1 MKPLVRLIHWH
12 AAEAEEHAK
21 RLGVLGYAVVSGLP
35 PAPVLLREL
44 RQKPPAV
51 VVISLDRLPS
61 QGRDVAFVLLG
72 SKATRAVPLVFVGGT
87 PEKVARVRAKVP
99 FAPCT
104 TWGKLGPVLAHAL
117 ARPRATPPAAPA
129 TPGGAMAGYSGT
141 PLPRKLGIKPDMR
154 VALLGAPKNF
164 AATLLYSRA
173 LPAGARLAD
182 RTTANTGLTLWF
194 ARTHR
199 EFDRGFA
206 RAVGL
211 GARMPVW
218 VISPKKSGPLA
229 ADLSQNYIR
238 GACLAAGLVD
248 YKVCA
253 VDAAWSGLLFRR
265 RRPAA
270 AGPNL

>member
-21 RLGVLGYAVVSGLP
+21 RLGALGYAVVSSLP

-61 QGRDVAFVLLG
+61 QGRDVAFVLLD
-72 SKATRAVPLVFVGGT
+72 SKATRAVPLVFVGGV
-87 PEKVARVRAKVP
+87 PEKVAGVRAKMP
-99 FAPCT
+99 FARCT
-104 TWGKLGPVLAHAL
+104 TWGKIGPVLALAL
-117 ARPRATPPAAPA
+117 ARPCAAPPAA
-129 TPGGAMAGYSGT
+129 PGGAMAGYSGT
-141 PLPRKLGIKPDMR
+141 PLPKKLGIKPGMS

-164 AATLLYSRA
+164 AATLGT

-182 RTTANTGLTLWF
+182 RTAANTGLTLWF
-194 ARTHR
+194 VRTHR

-218 VISPKKSGPLA
+218 VVSPKKSGALA

-253 VDAAWSGLLFRR
+253 VDAAWSGDRKSVV
-265 RRPAA
+265 
-270 AGPNL
+270 

>member
-12 AAEAEEHAK
+12 AAEAREHAK
-21 RLGVLGYAVVSGLP
+21 RLGALGYAVVSGLP

-72 SKATRAVPLVFVGGT
+72 AKATRAVPLVFVGGA
-87 PEKVARVRAKVP
+87 PEKVAGVRAKVP
-99 FAPCT
+99 LAPCT
-104 TWGKLGPVLAHAL
+104 TWGKIGPVLACAL
-117 ARPRATPPAAPA
+117 ARPRTAPPA

-141 PLPRKLGIKPDMR
+141 PLPRKLGIKPDMS

-164 AATLLYSRA
+164 AATLGA
-173 LPAGARLAD
+173 LPVGARLAG

-194 ARTHR
+194 VRTHR

-211 GARMPVW
+211 AARMPVW
-218 VISPKKSGPLA
+218 VVSPKKSGPLA

-265 RRPAA
+265 RRPAM
-270 AGPNL
+270 AGPNS

>member
-21 RLGVLGYAVVSGLP
+21 RLGALGYAVVSSLP

-44 RQKPPAV
+44 RQKPPAI

-72 SKATRAVPLVFVGGT
+72 SKATRAVPLVFVGGA
-87 PEKVARVRAKVP
+87 PEKVAGVRAKVP
-99 FAPCT
+99 LAPCT
-104 TWGKLGPVLAHAL
+104 TWGKIGPVLACAL
-117 ARPRATPPAAPA
+117 ARPRTAPPA

-141 PLPRKLGIKPDMR
+141 PLPRKLGIKPDMS

-164 AATLLYSRA
+164 AATLGA
-173 LPAGARLAD
+173 LPVGTRLAG

-194 ARTHR
+194 VRTHR

-206 RAVGL
+206 WAVGL

-218 VISPKKSGPLA
+218 VVSPKKSGPLA

-265 RRPAA
+265 RRPAV
-270 AGPNL
+270 AGPNS

>member
-21 RLGVLGYAVVSGLP
+21 RLGTLGYAVVSSLP

-44 RQKPPAV
+44 RQKPPAI

-72 SKATRAVPLVFVGGT
+72 SKATRAVPLVFVGGA
-87 PEKVARVRAKVP
+87 PEKVAGVRAKLP

-104 TWGKLGPVLAHAL
+104 TWGKIGPVLARAL
-117 ARPRATPPAAPA
+117 TRPRTAPPAMS
-129 TPGGAMAGYSGT
+129 GGALAGYSGT
-141 PLPRKLGIKPDMR
+141 PLPQKLGIKPGMS

-164 AATLLYSRA
+164 AATLGA
-173 LPAGARLAD
+173 LPVGTRLAG
-182 RTTANTGLTLWF
+182 RATAQTGLTLWF
-194 ARTHR
+194 VRTHR

-218 VISPKKSGPLA
+218 VVSPKKSGPLA

-265 RRPAA
+265 RRSAV
-270 AGPNL
+270 AGPL

>member
-21 RLGVLGYAVVSGLP
+21 RLGALGYAVVSGLP

-44 RQKPPAV
+44 RQKPPAA

-72 SKATRAVPLVFVGGT
+72 AKATRTVPLVFVGGA
-87 PEKVARVRAKVP
+87 PEKVAGVRAKMP

-104 TWGKLGPVLAHAL
+104 TWGKIGPVLARAL
-117 ARPRATPPAAPA
+117 ARPRTAPPA

-141 PLPRKLGIKPDMR
+141 PLPKKLDIKPGMS

-164 AATLLYSRA
+164 VATLLYSRA
-173 LPAGARLAD
+173 LPAGARLAG
-182 RTTANTGLTLWF
+182 RPTVNTGLTLWF
-194 ARTHR
+194 VRTHR

-218 VISPKKSGPLA
+218 VVSPKKSGPLA

-265 RRPAA
+265 RQPAA
-270 AGPNL
+270 DGLNS

>member
-12 AAEAEEHAK
+12 AAEAEEHAR
-21 RLGVLGYAVVSGLP
+21 RLGSLGYTVVSGLP

-51 VVISLDRLPS
+51 IVISLDRLPS
-61 QGRDVAFVLLG
+61 QGRDVAFALL
-72 SKATRAVPLVFVGGT
+72 SSTATRTVPLVFVGGT
-87 PEKVARVRAKVP
+87 PEKVAGVRAKMP
-99 FAPCT
+99 FARCT
-104 TWGKLGPVLAHAL
+104 TWGKIGPVLALAL
-117 ARPRATPPAAPA
+117 ARPCAAPPAA
-129 TPGGAMAGYSGT
+129 PGGAMAGYSGT
-141 PLPRKLGIKPDMR
+141 PLPKKLGIKPEMS
-154 VALLGAPKNF
+154 VALLGAPKNL
-164 AATLLYSRA
+164 AAKLGA

-182 RTTANTGLTLWF
+182 RTAADTGLTLWF
-194 ARTHR
+194 VRTHR

-218 VISPKKSGPLA
+218 VVSPKKSGALA

-265 RRPAA
+265 RRQMT
-270 AGPNL
+270 

>member
-12 AAEAEEHAK
+12 AAEAREHAK
-21 RLGVLGYAVVSGLP
+21 RLGALGYAVVSGLP

-72 SKATRAVPLVFVGGT
+72 AKATRAVPLVFVGGA
-87 PEKVARVRAKVP
+87 PEKVAGVRAKVP
-99 FAPCT
+99 LAPCT
-104 TWGKLGPVLAHAL
+104 TWGKIGPVLACTL
-117 ARPRATPPAAPA
+117 ARPRTAPPA

-141 PLPRKLGIKPDMR
+141 PLPRKLGIKSDMS

-164 AATLLYSRA
+164 AATLGA
-173 LPAGARLAD
+173 LPVGARLAG

-194 ARTHR
+194 VRTHR

-211 GARMPVW
+211 AARMPVW
-218 VISPKKSGPLA
+218 VVSPKKSGPLA

-265 RRPAA
+265 RRPAM
-270 AGPNL
+270 AGPNS

>member
-12 AAEAEEHAK
+12 TAEAEEHAK
-21 RLGVLGYAVVSGLP
+21 RLGALGYEVASGLP

-61 QGRDVAFVLLG
+61 QGRDVAFALL
-72 SKATRAVPLVFVGGT
+72 SSTTTRTVPLVFVGGT
-87 PEKVARVRAKVP
+87 PEKVAGVRAKMP

-104 TWGKLGPVLAHAL
+104 AWGKIGPVLAHVL
-117 ARPRATPPAAPA
+117 ARPRAAAPA
-129 TPGGAMAGYSGT
+129 TPAGGVMAGYSGT
-141 PLPRKLGIKPDMR
+141 PLPKKLGIKPGMS

-164 AATLLYSRA
+164 AATLGV
-173 LPAGARLAD
+173 LPAGAHLAD
-182 RTTANTGLTLWF
+182 RTTAGTGLTLWF
-194 ARTHR
+194 VRTHR

-218 VISPKKSGPLA
+218 VVSPKKSGALA
-229 ADLSQNYIR
+229 TDLSQNYIR

-265 RRPAA
+265 RRQMT
-270 AGPNL
+270 

>member
-12 AAEAEEHAK
+12 AAEAREHAK
-21 RLGVLGYAVVSGLP
+21 RLGALGYAVVSGLP

-44 RQKPPAV
+44 RQKPPAA

-72 SKATRAVPLVFVGGT
+72 AKATRAVPLVFVGGA
-87 PEKVARVRAKVP
+87 PEKVAGVRAKVP
-99 FAPCT
+99 LAPCT
-104 TWGKLGPVLAHAL
+104 TWGKIGPVLACTL
-117 ARPRATPPAAPA
+117 ARPRTAPPA

-141 PLPRKLGIKPDMR
+141 PLPRKLGIKPDMS

-164 AATLLYSRA
+164 AATLGA
-173 LPAGARLAD
+173 LPVGARLAG

-194 ARTHR
+194 VRTHR

-211 GARMPVW
+211 AARMPVW
-218 VISPKKSGPLA
+218 VVSPKKSGPLA

-265 RRPAA
+265 RRPAM
-270 AGPNL
+270 AGPNS

>member
-12 AAEAEEHAK
+12 AAEAREHAK
-21 RLGVLGYAVVSGLP
+21 RLGALGYAVVSGLP

-72 SKATRAVPLVFVGGT
+72 AKATRAVPLVFVGGA
-87 PEKVARVRAKVP
+87 PEKVAGVRAKVP
-99 FAPCT
+99 LAPCT
-104 TWGKLGPVLAHAL
+104 TWGKIGPVLACAL
-117 ARPRATPPAAPA
+117 ARPRTAPPA

-141 PLPRKLGIKPDMR
+141 PLPRKLGIKPDMS

-164 AATLLYSRA
+164 AATLGA
-173 LPAGARLAD
+173 LPVGARLAG

-194 ARTHR
+194 VRTHR

-211 GARMPVW
+211 AARMPVW
-218 VISPKKSGPLA
+218 VVSPKKSGPLA

-238 GACLAAGLVD
+238 GACLAAGRVD
-248 YKVCA
+248 YKGCA

-265 RRPAA
+265 RRPAK
-270 AGPNL
+270 AGPNT